1 MSTQSRTT
9 APGPR
14 WLAGVGNLTGREAA
28 AWWATGRWRLHTLV
42 WTTLMSGLLVL
53 MLWVLPA
60 LLGEEEAGG
69 AVSGDAGEAAIQFPD
84 LAAVV
89 MALGVVLLT
98 QGILLDERR
107 NGVLEWLLSKPV
119 ARPAVVLAK
128 FLGQGSA
135 LVVTIVL
142 VPWVAVHLLL
152 SVAAG
157 QLWSPSRSLATA
169 GTLVLVVAFHLALML
184 ALSTLTA
191 SRVAVLAIPI
201 VLIVSADGIT
211 SLWPELFHVLPWSL
225 GGIASVLLAE
235 GVLVS
240 GWPLVATA
248 AGTLVLLAVASA
260 ALQRAEL

>member
-1 MSTQSRTT
+1 MSAQST
-9 APGPR
+9 APGR
-14 WLAGVGNLTGREAA
+14 RVLAGLGNLTGREAA

-42 WTTLMSGLLVL
+42 WTGLMAGLLAL

-60 LLGEEEAGG
+60 LLREAEGG
-69 AVSGDAGEAAIQFPD
+69 GVPSGDVGEAAIQFPD

-89 MALGVVLLT
+89 MAIGVVLLT

-135 LVVTIVL
+135 LAVTIVL
-142 VPWVAVHLLL
+142 VPWLAVHLLL

-157 QLWSPSRSLATA
+157 QLWSPTRSLAA
-169 GTLVLVVAFHLALML
+169 LGALVLVVAFHLSLML
-184 ALSTLTA
+184 ALSALTT
-191 SRVAVLAIPI
+191 SRVAILAIPI
-201 VLIVSADGIT
+201 VLIVSSDGIA
-211 SLWPELFHVLPWSL
+211 SVWPELFHVLPWSL
-225 GGIASVLLAE
+225 GAIASVLLAE

-240 GWPLVATA
+240 PWPLVATA
-248 AGTLVLLAVASA
+248 GWIVALLGVAAA

>member
-1 MSTQSRTT
+1 MSATSPT
-9 APGPR
+9 ASGPR
-14 WLAGVGNLTGREAA
+14 RLAGLGNLTGREAA
-28 AWWATGRWRLHTLV
+28 AWWATGRWRLHMTV
-42 WTTLMSGLLVL
+42 WTALLAGLLVL

-60 LLGEEEAGG
+60 LLDEAEAGG
-69 AVSGDAGEAAIQFPD
+69 AVSGDVGEAAIQFPD

-89 MALGVVLLT
+89 MAIGVVLLT

-135 LVVTIVL
+135 LVVTIAV

-157 QLWSPSRSLATA
+157 RLWSPTQSLAA
-169 GTLVLVVAFHLALML
+169 LGALMLVVAFHLALML
-184 ALSTLTA
+184 ALSTLTT
-191 SRVAVLAIPI
+191 SRVAVLAVPI
-201 VLIVSADGIT
+201 VLIVASDGIT

-225 GGIASVLLAE
+225 GAVASVLLAD

-240 GWPLVATA
+240 GWPLVSSVVLT
-248 AGTLVLLAVASA
+248 VLLLALASA